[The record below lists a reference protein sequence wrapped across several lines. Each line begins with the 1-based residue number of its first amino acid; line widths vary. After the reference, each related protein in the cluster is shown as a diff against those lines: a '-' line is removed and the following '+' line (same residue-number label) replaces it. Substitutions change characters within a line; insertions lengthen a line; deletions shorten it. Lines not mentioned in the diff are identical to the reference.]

1 MADTQID
8 ELRLD
13 ITVEDKTSGESS
25 DKKVKN
31 LATAI
36 SRLNKNLQSFDNA
49 KFTKVFE
56 NMSKGLDPFVKKIE
70 KVSNALASLATIV
83 SKGGLDKAVKEVSGK
98 VPELK
103 TETVSDNGKKAE
115 PVKAIQGKAESL
127 DIENKLRILNA
138 LLIEMQKI
146 QKEASVSADKFFGK
160 LMNKSEKTEL
170 RILNLKQQIS
180 KLKESLGTQKEQYI
194 STLMNGGDVT
204 GIQEKARKTSSE
216 MHKLQKQ
223 LDKLNGTVTKTKRPL
238 GQLLKSFGRIAMY
251 RAVRRTIQ
259 EITQA
264 FMESI
269 DEIAKY
275 NSEFRDTMGGLQSSM
290 AKAKASIGVAFY
302 QVLIL
307 LEPVITQIANGVA
320 NLANSLSKVTANM
333 RGVANY
339 TKINTEYMKEYQ
351 SATQGTLLA
360 FDTFTT
366 LNAGQGTD
374 YSKMFET
381 GEDALDESQFTGTE
395 TALKNIFELIQTI
408 GVSIK
413 NVWNGGLKDV
423 LSTILDLTIKITNW
437 FADAISTIANIDI
450 GNISL
455 LEAAL
460 WGIVGVLAAIVIKN
474 LAVLASSPI
483 TWIVVGI
490 AGVIAALS
498 VLVKN
503 WDTIVKFFESTCK
516 KIGEFFTSLWHGI
529 ANGFA
534 KIINGIVNT
543 FVAWVNI
550 LIDGVNALLKP
561 INKVGKA
568 VGASENFAQIPH
580 WDYKMNWK
588 PYANGGMFE
597 GAGTMYTLA
606 GENGAEIVAQGSQG
620 TGVANVEQIAEAEYR
635 GTLRALYEYGAA
647 QNGGMAI
654 NLDMNKLGTAVASNV
669 GFRNEANRRNAGLN
683 WK

>member
-36 SRLNKNLQSFDNA
+36 SRLNKNLQAFDNA
-49 KFTKVFE
+49 KFTKVFD

-103 TETVSDNGKKAE
+103 TETTSD
-115 PVKAIQGKAESL
+115 SS
-127 DIENKLRILNA
+127 R
-138 LLIEMQKI
+138 
-146 QKEASVSADKFFGK
+146 
-160 LMNKSEKTEL
+160 KSEPIQAVQGQAEEL
-170 RILNLKQQIS
+170 NNVK
-180 KLKESLGTQKEQYI
+180 
-194 STLMNGGDVT
+194 
-204 GIQEKARKTSSE
+204 
-216 MHKLQKQ
+216 KQ
-223 LDKLNGTVTKTKRPL
+223 LNGINKELDKTAKKSDKAKKPL

-269 DEIAKY
+269 DGIARY
-275 NSEFRDTMGGLQSSM
+275 NSEFRDTMGGLQT
-290 AKAKASIGVAFY
+290 SIDKLKVSAGVGFY

-307 LEPVITQIANGVA
+307 IEPLIEQISNGIVA
-320 NLANSLSKVTANM
+320 LANSLSKVSAQM
-333 RGVANY
+333 RGAAQY
-339 TKINTEYMKEYQ
+339 TKINTDYMKKYK
-351 SATQGTLLA
+351 SALDGTLLS

-366 LNAGQGTD
+366 LGKGSSIDFSQMLETVDTPLDKEKWSDLDVTISGLVSAFQGIW
-374 YSKMFET
+374 KV
-381 GEDALDESQFTGTE
+381 
-395 TALKNIFELIQTI
+395 LKVIIE
-408 GVSIK
+408 GVGK
-413 NVWNGGLKDV
+413 LVKW
-423 LSTILDLTIKITNW
+423 LSD
-437 FADAISTIANIDI
+437 
-450 GNISL
+450 
-455 LEAAL
+455 
-460 WGIVGVLAAIVIKN
+460 KN
-474 LAVLASSPI
+474 LLTPAVYAFLGILLAIKSPFALLI
-483 TWIVVGI
+483 TGI
-490 AGVIAALS
+490 ATLIGGWEQMSTTAKVLIPIIAALAA
-498 VLVKN
+498 VLTGLAVAKAAAAA
-503 WDTIVKFFESTCK
+503 
-516 KIGEFFTSLWHGI
+516 GI
-529 ANGFA
+529 AAPAMAGITA
-534 KIINGIVNT
+534 AAIAAGVALTAGSIIALKAYKDGGIMDT
-543 FVAWVNI
+543 GSF
-550 LIDGVNALLKP
+550 K
-561 INKVGKA
+561 
-568 VGASENFAQIPH
+568 
-580 WDYKMNWK
+580 
-588 PYANGGMFE
+588 
-597 GAGTMYTLA
+597 GAGTMYALA

>member
-36 SRLNKNLQSFDNA
+36 SRLNKNLQAFDNA
-49 KFTKVFE
+49 KFTKVFD

-70 KVSNALASLATIV
+70 KVSNALVSLATIV
-83 SKGGLDKAVKEVSGK
+83 SKGGLDKAVKEVTGK

-103 TETVSDNGKKAE
+103 TETYSDG
-115 PVKAIQGKAESL
+115 
-127 DIENKLRILNA
+127 DR
-138 LLIEMQKI
+138 
-146 QKEASVSADKFFGK
+146 
-160 LMNKSEKTEL
+160 KSEPIQAQQGESETINIVNDEV
-170 RILNLKQQIS
+170 KQQIS
-180 KLKESLGTQKEQYI
+180 EYVARLQEAQNATDKFFNKFLTKGEKSQIEISNLKEELAALKGEFASEKADYL
-194 STLMNGGDVT
+194 STLMAGGD
-204 GIQEKARKTSSE
+204 IKASQKEISE
-216 MHKLQKQ
+216 TASQIAKIQKQ
-223 LDKLNGTVTKTKRPL
+223 LDKLNNTTKKSKKPL

-269 DEIAKY
+269 DGIARY
-275 NSEFRDTMGGLQSSM
+275 NSEFRDTMGSLQSSM

-307 LEPVITQIANGVA
+307 LEPLITQIANGIA
-320 NLANSLSKVTANM
+320 NLANSLAKVTANM
-333 RGVANY
+333 RGVATY

-366 LNAGQGTD
+366 LSAGQGTD

-381 GEDALDESQFTGTE
+381 GEDALDESKFSDTE
-395 TALKNIFELIQTI
+395 KTLSNIFNI
-408 GVSIK
+408 IK
-413 NVWNGGLKDV
+413 EIIDLVGSLWKAIEP
-423 LSTILDLTIKITNW
+423 ILDPIINDLLPAITGLLEPIVEIATTIIEMLSPAIESIIKVVSGVITQISGAFKIISGLIKI
-437 FADAISTIANIDI
+437 
-450 GNISL
+450 
-455 LEAAL
+455 
-460 WGIVGVLAAIVIKN
+460 LAGDFEGA
-474 LAVLASSPI
+474 
-483 TWIVVGI
+483 
-490 AGVIAALS
+490 
-498 VLVKN
+498 
-503 WDTIVKFFESTCK
+503 WDS
-516 KIGEFFTSLWHGI
+516 IGEGFTDMVNGI
-529 ANGFA
+529 ANMFIGLGKFIIDVLNLLFVKSNPLFWILKAFGIDVGEQISSWNADWSA
-534 KIINGIVNT
+534 K
-543 FVAWVNI
+543 AWN
-550 LIDGVNALLKP
+550 P
-561 INKVGKA
+561 IKT
-568 VGASENFAQIPH
+568 
-580 WDYKMNWK
+580 
-588 PYANGGMFE
+588 YANGGIMD